1 MLLKIFDPWKSQ
13 LCTCPEKLTF
23 NPYTGCD
30 HGCIYCYATS
40 YIPNFNHCR
49 SKKNLLI
56 RLKKETTKINGE
68 LISISNSSDPYPNLE
83 KKLNLT
89 RKCLKILAESNCK
102 IQIITKSDL
111 ISRDIDILKKISCV
125 VSISVLTIND
135 IDSRLLEPGAPVSSM
150 RLKTIGSLIRNEIPT
165 TVRIDPIIP
174 FVNDNMSELVKVIRK
189 LGVSHITCS
198 TYKVKPDNWKRFSK
212 VFPKV
217 ANKLR
222 HFYFNNGE
230 KIGRSIYLPKR
241 IRYDLLNNAKGL
253 IEKNKMVFGSCRE
266 GLGLNSRI
274 CDGSWLIQ

>member
-1 MLLKIFDPWKSQ
+1 MLLTIFDPWKSK

-49 SKKNLLI
+49 PKKNLLI
-56 RLKKETTKINGE
+56 RLKKEMTKINGE

-111 ISRDIDILKKISCV
+111 ILRDIDILKKISCV

-150 RLKTIGSLIRNEIPT
+150 RLKTIESLIRNEIPT

-253 IEKNKMVFGSCRE
+253 IEQNKMVFGSCRE

>member
-1 MLLKIFDPWKSQ
+1 MLLTIFDPWKSK

-49 SKKNLLI
+49 PKKNLLI

-150 RLKTIGSLIRNEIPT
+150 RLKTIESLIRNEIPT

-222 HFYFNNGE
+222 HFYFDTGE
-230 KIGRSIYLPKR
+230 KIGGSIYLPKR
-241 IRYDLLNNAKGL
+241 IRYELLNNAKGL
-253 IEKNKMVFGSCRE
+253 IEQNKMVFGSCRE